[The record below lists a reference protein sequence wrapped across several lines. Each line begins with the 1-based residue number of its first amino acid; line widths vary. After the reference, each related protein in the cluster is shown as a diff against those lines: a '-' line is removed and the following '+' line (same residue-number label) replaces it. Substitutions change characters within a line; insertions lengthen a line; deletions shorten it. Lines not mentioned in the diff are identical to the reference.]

1 MIDGFQILLIRFP
14 KANTRIQHD
23 FIVRNTCFVCD
34 SDAFFHIGDH
44 VFQKILIY
52 GFVSVVHQAA
62 GSVVTGG
69 HLGGFIVEL
78 ESPDIIDQIRTGL
91 KSGLCYI
98 SFVSVDGNRNI
109 KM

>member
-1 MIDGFQILLIRFP
+1 MIDGFQILLIRFS
-14 KANTRIQHD
+14 KADTRIQHD

-34 SDAFFHIGDH
+34 SNAFFHIGDH

-91 KSGLCYI
+91 KSGLCDI